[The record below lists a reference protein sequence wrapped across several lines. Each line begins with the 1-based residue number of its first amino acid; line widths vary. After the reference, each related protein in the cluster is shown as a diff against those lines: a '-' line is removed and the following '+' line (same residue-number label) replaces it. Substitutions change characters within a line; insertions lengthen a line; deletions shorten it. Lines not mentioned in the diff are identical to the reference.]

1 MRFRPTVV
9 YRWHDGHAPF
19 GADGPSG
26 GMHKGRAGAIQ
37 TSGFCGNVP
46 TWNVNKNGGR
56 HRLMC
61 AMAFNAKH
69 PDLALVDALR
79 EL

>member
-1 MRFRPTVV
+1 
-9 YRWHDGHAPF
+9 
-19 GADGPSG
+19 
-26 GMHKGRAGAIQ
+26 MHKGRAGAIQ